1 MTAPAMPSASAGS
14 RAIQPSRLPTSSSA
28 ATIAAP
34 PKPISGTAGT
44 KGATAGSSSTVIAR
58 VSPARTMAGG
68 SASPKPGSSMT
79 AMPVRD
85 STRAKANAQPGNAAS
100 SAASSTAHSPGDE
113 GGHWPPTVIRR
124 SISTWV

>member
-1 MTAPAMPSASAGS
+1 MPSAKAGS
-14 RAIQPSRLPTSSSA
+14 RAIQPSRLPTSNSV

-34 PKPISGTAGT
+34 PRPTSGTAGID
-44 KGATAGSSSTVIAR
+44 GATTGSSSTVIAS
-58 VSPARTMAGG
+58 VSPARTVGGG
-68 SASPKPGSSMT
+68 SASPKPGSSMI

-85 STRAKANAQPGNAAS
+85 STRAKANAQPGSAAN
-100 SAASSTAHSPGDE
+100 SAASSTAHPPR